1 MKICDV
7 VQSYSPTSGGVKR
20 YISNKMRCF
29 AERSEIR
36 HVTIVPWQ
44 ENRVDVEHN
53 TRIYRVRSPHIPGSV
68 DYRLLMNRKRIYD
81 IVESVR
87 PDILEVDSAYLSSW
101 IAIGAARQM
110 SIPVVAYYHS
120 DFPRRLSDKLGP
132 CSALLAGVLDGMINR
147 YLIHLYRRMDAT
159 VTATR
164 EFQKILQG
172 MGVKPVVRIPLGVNT
187 EKFYPR
193 DSRKAVFQEL
203 GLSEDTFLLLYAGRL
218 AGMKNLDHL
227 FAMMDLISGDN
238 DRYHLALVGDGEL
251 REEVVRAARER
262 KDISWIPYRS
272 SRDELARWYSA
283 ADLFV
288 HAGTRETFG
297 LVSLEAQACGTR
309 VIGVRGGG
317 MEETLYRESP
327 LIMAEN
333 ERPDALARAVQQARK
348 LAETETDRQRRRHR
362 ILENFSW
369 ENTFRRMAALYAH
382 LCNGFSADT
391 FTYGSDDAE

>member
-20 YISNKMRCF
+20 YMSNKMRCF
-29 AERSEIR
+29 AERSDIG
-36 HVTIVPWQ
+36 HVMIIPWQ
-44 ENRVDVEHN
+44 ETRVDMEHQ
-53 TRIYRVRSPHIPGSV
+53 TRVYRVRSPHIPGSV

-81 IVESVR
+81 ILETER

-101 IAIGAARQM
+101 IAVEAARQM
-110 SIPVVAYYHS
+110 SISVAAYYHS
-120 DFPRRLSDKLGP
+120 DFPRRLSDKLRP
-132 CSALLAGVLDGMINR
+132 HLPLLAEVSTGIINR
-147 YLIHLYRRMDAT
+147 YLIQFYGRMDAT

-164 EFQKILQG
+164 EFQKILRK
-172 MGVKPVVRIPLGVNT
+172 MGVNPVIRIPLGVNT

-227 FAMMDLISGDN
+227 FAMMELISGNN

-262 KDISWIPYRS
+262 KDLSWIPYRS

-317 MEETLYRESP
+317 MEETLQGEFP

-333 ERPDALARAVQQARK
+333 ESPEALARAVQQARK
-348 LAETETDRQRRRHR
+348 LEETETDRQRRRHR

-391 FTYGSDDAE
+391 FSYGFR